1 MSNSLWPHGLQ
12 HARIPCPSPTPGAY
26 SNSCL
31 STRWCHPNIS
41 SSAVPISSILQY
53 FPASASFQMSQLF
66 AWGGQSIGVSASA
79 SILSMNNQD
88 WFPIWTIKKAEHQRT
103 DAFEWWCWRRLL
115 KVPWTARRPNQ
126 SILKDFP
133 GKNSGVGCH
142 FLLQEIFPS
151 LGLNLGL
158 LHSRQT
164 LYHLNHQ
171 GSSKG
176 NQSWLFIGR
185 IDAEAETPIL
195 WPPDAKNRHIRKTMM
210 LGKTEGRRRSGW
222 QRMR

>member
-1 MSNSLWPHGLQ
+1 MSVQFSGSVMSNSLWPHGLQ

-126 SILKDFP
+126 SILKEISP
-133 GKNSGVGCH
+133 GC
-142 FLLQEIFPS
+142 S
-151 LGLNLGL
+151 LEVL
-158 LHSRQT
+158 
-164 LYHLNHQ
+164 
-171 GSSKG
+171 
-176 NQSWLFIGR
+176 
-185 IDAEAETPIL
+185 
-195 WPPDAKNRHIRKTMM
+195 M
-210 LGKTEGRRRSGW
+210 
-222 QRMR
+222 

>member
-1 MSNSLWPHGLQ
+1 MWELDHKESWDERNDVFELW
-12 HARIPCPSPTPGAY
+12 I
-26 SNSCL
+26 
-31 STRWCHPNIS
+31 
-41 SSAVPISSILQY
+41 
-53 FPASASFQMSQLF
+53 
-66 AWGGQSIGVSASA
+66 
-79 SILSMNNQD
+79 
-88 WFPIWTIKKAEHQRT
+88 
-103 DAFEWWCWRRLL
+103 WRRLL
-115 KVPWTARRPNQ
+115 RIPWTKKRSNQ

-195 WPPDAKNRHIRKTMM
+195 WPPDAKSWLIWKDADAGKDWRQEKKGITEDEMVRRHHWLNGHEFEQAPRDS
-210 LGKTEGRRRSGW
+210 EGQGSLACCSPW
-222 QRMR
+222 SC